1 MFLYCNFNSLSRK
14 IFPGR
19 SSWQGFYILWS
30 QGKHRVGG
38 IRQDWSLFPV
48 KVVGAEKMTRRSM
61 CFIIISPQV
70 SVRQKA
76 AFRIQA
82 CKCDSV
88 HPTFKSSK
96 PQVLRVEVKHPLYE
110 RNCEAYKLLPYKE
123 REKQTGN
130 SQDLVWWSCAGER
143 DPKRKSH
150 QVSCLQVFFNHV
162 WIEDLGNFSP
172 TWARKGRDVE
182 QIWQTVKFPS
192 HSQDHRV
199 SLQSSI
205 VWSTLTTSK
214 GMS

>member
-19 SSWQGFYILWS
+19 LSWQGFYILWS

-110 RNCEAYKLLPYKE
+110 RNSEAYKPRKGEADRKLTRPGLVELCRGEKEKVPPSILPASVL
-123 REKQTGN
+123 Q
-130 SQDLVWWSCAGER
+130 
-143 DPKRKSH
+143 
-150 QVSCLQVFFNHV
+150 SCLNRR
-162 WIEDLGNFSP
+162 LGKFLTHLS
-172 TWARKGRDVE
+172 TERKGCAANLADGEVS
-182 QIWQTVKFPS
+182 F
-192 HSQDHRV
+192 SQA
-199 SLQSSI
+199 
-205 VWSTLTTSK
+205 
-214 GMS
+214 GP